1 MIKIQMSY
9 GNDKEKLKV
18 QEMIKVLSNLANI
31 TDSSKEYKRGDFKQ
45 KYVIFKC

>member
-1 MIKIQMSY
+1 MIKLKMSY
-9 GNDKEKLKV
+9 KNEKEKVKV

-45 KYVIFKC
+45 QYLTFKC